1 MVVDRT
7 EQDVLGR
14 YGPDSLSIN
23 QTNNQQ
29 CHHRWTE
36 AAIGCCRTWS
46 PPQNITIQ
54 TRVIEV
60 TLWCAHR
67 TWSVPLIAWKLLII
81 DFWNLPPPPGTAF
94 AVKVSAVSLSFVWI
108 RASTYTEKKSPH
120 WCVQEVWSPSSHL
133 SDVSMRVW
141 PAALTHSRTA
151 RAIKNAGCFFLPRV
165 SNTLTP
171 ELLSFYAVQ
180 ITWYPS
186 TSVGH
191 THLPVSWFSWPPW
204 QRLCYK
210 ELCKSET
217 TLTDRAGKTIEEKK
231 KKAFIFQTVTLFLL
245 SLPTRRPHK
254 YAEESPSS

>member
-1 MVVDRT
+1 MVVDGT

-54 TRVIEV
+54 TRVTEV

-67 TWSVPLIAWKLLII
+67 TWSVPLIAWELLII

-151 RAIKNAGCFFLPRV
+151 RAIKKRR
-165 SNTLTP
+165 
-171 ELLSFYAVQ
+171 LLF
-180 ITWYPS
+180 PS
-186 TSVGH
+186 TGFQHFDPWAAVVLCRSDNVISEHFSGSH
-191 THLPVSWFSWPPW
+191 T
-204 QRLCYK
+204 
-210 ELCKSET
+210 
-217 TLTDRAGKTIEEKK
+217 
-231 KKAFIFQTVTLFLL
+231 
-245 SLPTRRPHK
+245 
-254 YAEESPSS
+254 PSSLLVFMAAMTAPVLQRVV